1 MKKKLSDVCYKYK
14 DGRFLKTSYMGDGEY
29 ELILTVEITKASPNF
44 VIAEGMPISIRK
56 TVGGDASEARSKE
69 AGPQPLMVGMPTLMQ
84 LKARN

>member
-1 MKKKLSDVCYKYK
+1 MS
-14 DGRFLKTSYMGDGEY
+14 GRTPDFRLTHFSFDPANTPRPGDA
-29 ELILTVEITKASPNF
+29 ITVEITKASPNF